1 MTGTKALLRMSEPPF
16 EGIEIDEISLKGRAH
31 AEFTNRLSGFTF
43 QLANALQ
50 DIINAI
56 RRAKEMI
63 VHYKTHFVIHFSCI
77 SAFENALAHC
87 ILRFFIRKVTLWT
100 QMRPKFENPRKI
112 FKNRHQIFKIL
123 ITTELVSKSERQRP
137 SNLRERSIYIFLFF

>member
-56 RRAKEMI
+56 RRA
-63 VHYKTHFVIHFSCI
+63 
-77 SAFENALAHC
+77 FENALAHF

-123 ITTELVSKSERQRP
+123 ITTEFVSKSERQRP
-137 SNLRERSIYIFLFF
+137 SNLRERSIYIFLFFNVKKKENRERPELTL